1 MSNAT
6 DALAAL
12 EGLSKIDPMSSTA
25 FIDVQRLSAI
35 ATTHAILEQAAA
47 TDRHTEVITVLMAT
61 TMTNAQAKV
70 ILEALTGLG
79 SRMKI

>member
-1 MSNAT
+1 MSHTT
-6 DALAAL
+6 DALATLDEMA
-12 EGLSKIDPMSSTA
+12 KIDPMSPTA
-25 FIDVQRLSAI
+25 FIDVHRLTAI

-70 ILEALTGLG
+70 VLEALTGLG